1 MDKIKELY
9 WKMVEY
15 DAGDPFRIQ
24 HFVKVHS
31 FAALIGKEEKL
42 DDKTQEILECAALV
56 HDIGIRLAEE
66 KYGKCSGKLQEQ
78 EGPAEAEKML
88 ESLGFGTD
96 VIERVSWLV
105 GHHHTY
111 HAIEGADYQ
120 ILVEADFLVNYLEEN
135 MSEEQIKKSAEK
147 IFQTE
152 TGKRLVKTMFYPD
165 KNLCQRLGHRMPFRI
180 WKILLKNRVFI
191 FVSKEKVNGQSME
204 KVIH

>member
-56 HDIGIRLAEE
+56 HDIGIRPAEE

-120 ILVEADFLVNYLEEN
+120 ILVEADLLVNYLEEN

-165 KNLCQRLGHRMPFRI
+165 KKPLSETWAQDALQD
-180 WKILLKNRVFI
+180 LEDFI
-191 FVSKEKVNGQSME
+191 EEQGIYIRQ
-204 KVIH
+204 